1 MNDNTPH
8 NTPRGAAF
16 SLTLALSALVACTGS
31 QKPAEDPGD
40 AAGASEPVPSGEKAW
55 ADKSRE
61 ERMDWMGLE
70 DFPKMKAEFTEHDA
84 EGLADF
90 ACQTCHGDDMEAMD
104 FKMPNSLYALSAT
117 DTLAEARDYDA
128 EMTEVMVNVVV
139 PEMAKLLGMQ
149 PYDPAT
155 QTGFGCFGCHPTEDG

>member
-1 MNDNTPH
+1 MNDNSPH
-8 NTPRGAAF
+8 NTPRGVAF

-31 QKPAEDPGD
+31 QKSAEDPGD
-40 AAGASEPVPSGEKAW
+40 AAGTSEPIPSTEKPW
-55 ADKSRE
+55 AAKSRE

-70 DFPKMKAEFTEHDA
+70 VFPKMKAVFTEHDP
-84 EGLADF
+84 EGFADF

-139 PEMAKLLGMQ
+139 PEMAKLLGMEL
-149 PYDPAT
+149 YDVD
-155 QTGFGCFGCHPTEDG
+155 TGKGLGCFTCHPKEDG